1 MKTSLACFTFLIC
14 AVATAPALAADCEAD
29 ARAAML
35 DVAHPTPMRQDVTT
49 EMAGQKLKS
58 AALSTPDRRGMSL
71 DAAGNPVSLWGEGRF
86 YTSSDGGKSWSL
98 VSEQSEQDLAA
109 QDDNLRKQAELATDI
124 ECAYDTDLDGKSVH
138 RFFLSYEMIPAGIP
152 VKSTYWVD
160 AQSTFPWK
168 VVHEFGGTNPSTI
181 TQLNTP
187 EPGLAIPEPEG

>member
-1 MKTSLACFTFLIC
+1 MKPSLACFTILISV
-14 AVATAPALAADCEAD
+14 VATAPALAADCEAD

-109 QDDNLRKQAELATDI
+109 QDDNLRKQAEQATGI
-124 ECAYDTDLDGKSVH
+124 ECAYDTDLEGKSVH
-138 RFFLSYEMIPAGIP
+138 RFSLSYKMIPAGTP
-152 VKSTYWVD
+152 VQSTYWVD
-160 AQSTFPWK
+160 VQTSFPWK
-168 VVHEFGGTNPSTI
+168 VEHKFGGANPSTI

-187 EPGLAIPEPEG
+187 EPGLEIPKPEG